1 MQKRFGKRG
10 QEGVSVGTIIGIVIA
25 VVAAIVII
33 VGFTGGF
40 NTIFSKFDVAP
51 STLEAKAQVCQLA
64 FDNNLK
70 SDFCV
75 VLTKLEIA
83 GSEQYVTC
91 AYLKSVNLIEI
102 ERFEDK
108 ENNDEKFCGEG
119 DKILAHGITGNGDA
133 KAEAFCKN
141 NKLTKD
147 IMVDG
152 QSVKCGDTQ

>member
-75 VLTKLEIA
+75 VLTKLEVA

-102 ERFEDK
+102 ERFPDK
-108 ENNDEKFCGEG
+108 PEFCGKTGEV
-119 DKILAHGITGNGDA
+119 LTHGITGSGDD
-133 KAEAFCKN
+133 KATTFCKN
-141 NKLTKD
+141 NKLTKEVL
-147 IMVDG
+147 VDG
-152 QSVKCGDTQ
+152 QPVKCGDTQ